1 LSIIVAIDGP
11 AAAGKGTISKMVSE
25 EYTLSHLDTGA
36 LYRASASRARALGLE
51 PITAAQT
58 LQEEDLERTD
68 LRDAFISQ
76 EASRI
81 SAIPD
86 VRSALKEYQVSFS
99 QQDGG
104 SVLDGRDIAL
114 VIAPQSDV
122 KLFIIAS
129 PEARAQRRHL
139 EMLNTDPS
147 ARYEDI
153 LEEMR
158 IRDNRDTSRTTDP
171 LKPGPDSIIVDT
183 SHLTQGE
190 VIDLVREIID
200 PIIISRKTHER

>member
-1 LSIIVAIDGP
+1 
-11 AAAGKGTISKMVSE
+11 
-25 EYTLSHLDTGA
+25 
-36 LYRASASRARALGLE
+36 
-51 PITAAQT
+51 
-58 LQEEDLERTD
+58 
-68 LRDAFISQ
+68 
-76 EASRI
+76 
-81 SAIPD
+81 
-86 VRSALKEYQVSFS
+86 VSFS
-99 QQDGG
+99 QQDSG

-114 VIAPQSDV
+114 VIAPQADV
-122 KLFIIAS
+122 KLFITAS

-147 ARYEDI
+147 TRYEDI